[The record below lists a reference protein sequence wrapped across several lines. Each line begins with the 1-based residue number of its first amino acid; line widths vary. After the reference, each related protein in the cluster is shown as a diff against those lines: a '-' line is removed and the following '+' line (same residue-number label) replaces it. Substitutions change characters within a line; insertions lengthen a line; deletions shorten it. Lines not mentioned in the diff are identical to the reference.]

1 MANSERFVTLQQH
14 SDEVVL

>member
-14 SDEVVL
+14 SDEVIL